1 MSTVFLI
8 LALGHHGLTTH
19 FCARLTYGSGMPKN
33 GFREAKNVD
42 RKGNNKCW
50 PLRDYL
56 INNEIVLK
64 YGPKTIG
71 NAC

>member
-8 LALGHHGLTTH
+8 LALGRHGLTTH

-42 RKGNNKCW
+42 RKGDNKYW
-50 PLRDYL
+50 PLSVHL
-56 INNEIVLK
+56 INNAAVLEC
-64 YGPKTIG
+64 GLKTIG
-71 NAC
+71 NAR